1 MLNSV
6 QLAVVG
12 NLRRIIIC
20 RIAERNRSGI
30 GLAVVIGYGD
40 DRLRRG
46 LRNVQSGA
54 VDIACVKRLRRADQT
69 AGQRRRGTFIG
80 VIRRTVKPEKLVAA
94 REQGIGLITARQR
107 YRLLTG
113 DSGSLTGRQRA
124 AGQPNGVVLRC
135 DLNAGRHARNVQ
147 CCGFG
152 VQRTVFHIHTAAV
165 CIAVYLLRSGD
176 GELRTVRAGNTGA
189 VFQFA
194 PLRLAVGR
202 FHLPLIA
209 DRLGAAVIG
218 VGRGGGEGRSF
229 TCGGR
234 GVLRVGGD
242 LKIRRTV
249 QRSSV
254 GDWAVDTAALGW
266 TDRAYAEPVIGVGI
280 EVGHLIL
287 CYRIGDCCDLVVFA
301 MLVDHAD
308 LVICCAAAGFPFQ
321 IHRAGADLG
330 NGQILRHSGWL
341 LDVFDLIANDPDRCS
356 VKLRIVDDQLPV
368 EAVLRCLSRQGIDRA
383 GERRAVRAGLAP
395 AAACAGAAGHADIAL
410 VAEQCAAAANLVVQ
424 LQIKGVAVFF
434 AGRLG
439 DLLRGIGSGAACA
452 RVRIGTVKGKL
463 ARTGGLISIGFR
475 FTGRGVKQVAG
486 NRLQPLGFRGDL
498 VIAFHIE
505 HRNGRI
511 ERCGQDGSAPL
522 LTVRVVHLIN
532 IVLIRYGVHNGH
544 IAAACLRVVGDGV
557 LDFGRFCVVIAVAC
571 GQLNLVFAAGERLY
585 LERVIYAERLRN
597 ACGFC
602 VAGGFACAV
611 GGAAVADVVIR
622 FVEVGKVRGG
632 LKHGVYLRVGV
643 YRIVGNVAHGD
654 RVVAEIRQCQTDER
668 ARIVIAA
675 AGFRDNAL
683 LRAVEYVVFGV
694 VGRAA
699 LCAGQICRTEVHPVV
714 IIAAVDRLLAVYAG
728 NINEGFAPIVVLI
741 YLTCAGWFT
750 IHYARLHIADP
761 DLFLG
766 LVLAVDVDLR
776 GAYADGR
783 KLGRDTAG
791 SVKIVDFSAEQY
803 LIVAVVCTDA
813 LHIRA
818 AERDRRMNRTVI
830 VLIRVINVALRD
842 FLAAVTECLCAVLGQ
857 LKLFRLRIVVGKAV
871 CSGRIRAGVVRGRG
885 VIALITRCDE
895 HRTGDAGIRQGERA
909 ERAVCGYHR
918 LLAIGKRYGIQTA
931 DRRERAGFLGEYG
944 QVRRRGHIA
953 VVGRC
958 GCGNGNFLLAVAV
971 KVAAGKR
978 HDRDFLNLPLPLRCL
993 LIRGGFTGIDF

>member
-1 MLNSV
+1 M
-6 QLAVVG
+6 
-12 NLRRIIIC
+12 
-20 RIAERNRSGI
+20 
-30 GLAVVIGYGD
+30 
-40 DRLRRG
+40 
-46 LRNVQSGA
+46 
-54 VDIACVKRLRRADQT
+54 
-69 AGQRRRGTFIG
+69 
-80 VIRRTVKPEKLVAA
+80 
-94 REQGIGLITARQR
+94 
-107 YRLLTG
+107 
-113 DSGSLTGRQRA
+113 
-124 AGQPNGVVLRC
+124 
-135 DLNAGRHARNVQ
+135 
-147 CCGFG
+147 
-152 VQRTVFHIHTAAV
+152 
-165 CIAVYLLRSGD
+165 
-176 GELRTVRAGNTGA
+176 
-189 VFQFA
+189 
-194 PLRLAVGR
+194 
-202 FHLPLIA
+202 
-209 DRLGAAVIG
+209 
-218 VGRGGGEGRSF
+218 
-229 TCGGR
+229 
-234 GVLRVGGD
+234 GGD

-308 LVICCAAAGFPFQ
+308 LVICRAAAGFPFQ

-330 NGQILRHSGWL
+330 NGQILGHSGWL
-341 LDVFDLIANDPDRCS
+341 IDVFDLVADDPDRCS
-356 VKLRIVDDQLPV
+356 VKLCVVDDQLPF

-410 VAEQCAAAANLVVQ
+410 IAEQCAAAANLVVQ

-505 HRNGRI
+505 HRNGWI
-511 ERCGQDGSAPL
+511 ECCGQDGSAPL

-597 ACGFC
+597 ACGFG

-622 FVEVGKVRGG
+622 FVEVGKVRRR
-632 LKHGVYLRVGV
+632 LQDCVYLGIGV

-683 LRAVEYVVFGV
+683 LRAEEHMVFGII
-694 VGRAA
+694 GRAA

-728 NINEGFAPIVVLI
+728 NINEGFAPFVVLI
-741 YLTCAGWFT
+741 YRTFVGWVA

-776 GAYADGR
+776 GAHADGR

-791 SVKIVDFSAEQY
+791 GVKIVDFSAEQY

-818 AERDRRMNRTVI
+818 AERDRRMDRTVI
-830 VLIRVINVALRD
+830 VLIRVINVALSD

-857 LKLFRLRIVVGKAV
+857 LKFFRLRIVVGKAV
-871 CSGRIRAGVVRGRG
+871 RSGRIRAGVVRGRG

-918 LLAIGKRYGIQTA
+918 MLAIGKRYGIQTA

-971 KVAAGKR
+971 EVAAGKR
-978 HDRDFLNLPLPLRCL
+978 HDRDFLDLPLPLRCL
-993 LIRGGFTGIDF
+993 LIRG